1 MPLLSNKGKSFQ
13 GSIVLGKG
21 FVLSPEQAEKLIKK
35 DPRNKDVIF
44 PYLNGDDLNND
55 PEQKPS
61 RWVINFFDWDE
72 EKAKTYPDCYEIIEK
87 LVKPERQRWKKDN
100 EGNEIIGV
108 YAQRGSRATKWW
120 QHAERASALYNAIS
134 ELDQV
139 MVVGQVA
146 KHPSFD
152 FVNIDQVLDAKLVI
166 IISQNFSE
174 LALLQSNIH
183 FSWIVKYATTLETR
197 LNYTPTVLFE
207 TFPFPLHN
215 SCNRIEYI
223 GREYHKKRRQLTMEM
238 NLGFTK
244 LYNLF
249 HSNKLRFIDKSDD
262 IFNDKLFESK
272 NGKEAVNLKRHLQ
285 TEKLFSIDIYNRFVL
300 KILELRQLQI
310 ELDRNVLD
318 VYDWADVSL
327 NHNFHQLEYLSE
339 SDNIRFTIDSE
350 SRKEILKRLLLLN
363 LRQYNEESK
372 TNNVTKRLSRRT
384 QKVLSESPIKSLF
397 PED

>member
-139 MVVGQVA
+139 MVVAQVSKTVA
-146 KHPSFD
+146 FAFTQPNK
-152 FVNIDQVLDAKLVI
+152 ILDAKLNVFVND
-166 IISQNFSE
+166 SF
-174 LALLQSNIH
+174 LMFAFLQSNFHIY
-183 FSWIVKYATTLETR
+183 WAWKYSSTMKADLS
-197 LNYTPTVLFE
+197 YAPTQVFE
-207 TFPFPLHN
+207 TFPFPKEIT
-215 SCNRIEYI
+215 SEVRDKVIEI
-223 GREYHKKRRQLTMEM
+223 GKNYYNIRASIMSKYKIGLTKFYNIYHAKGIQDVMDEKDKQLS
-238 NLGFTK
+238 
-244 LYNLF
+244 LF
-249 HSNKLRFIDKSDD
+249 
-262 IFNDKLFESK
+262 
-272 NGKEAVNLKRHLQ
+272 KRHMIKVGINVQ
-285 TEKLFSIDIYNRFVL
+285 TKELLEDIGEFRKIAVKLDKIIIDAYEWTEIG
-300 KILELRQLQI
+300 
-310 ELDRNVLD
+310 LDHSF
-318 VYDWADVSL
+318 YD
-327 NHNFHQLEYLSE
+327 LEYLPENDRTRFS
-339 SDNIRFTIDSE
+339 IRPDA
-350 SRKEILKRLLLLN
+350 RREILKRLLLLN
-363 LRQYNEESK
+363 HQIYSDETSNSSK
-372 TNNVTKRLSRRT
+372 SKPKSNK
-384 QKVLSESPIKSLF
+384 KVNKNKENSPKLF
-397 PED
+397 